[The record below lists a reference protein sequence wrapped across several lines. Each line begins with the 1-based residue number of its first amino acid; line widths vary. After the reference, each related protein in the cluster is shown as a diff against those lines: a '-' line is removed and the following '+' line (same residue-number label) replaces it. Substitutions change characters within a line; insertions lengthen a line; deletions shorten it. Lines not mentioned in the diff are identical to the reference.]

1 MGRDLLIIVLSRSD
15 IIASYRSYGRSEG
28 NIDSNIRISMRKI
41 ALFIISLLSLPVLA
55 MSQVNLYQSSVVI
68 DPAAANGDQQARA
81 KGLEQVIVRASGDA
95 DAASNPVIR
104 KALGQTSRYVRQI
117 SYASRD
123 EDQVIRLVFSEPAI
137 RELLVQAELPYWPAR
152 RQTVLVWL
160 AEDSPEQ
167 RAISWEYADTEFM
180 RELKQQ
186 ARLRGVPLTFPLG
199 DFEDMTSIEVS
210 DIWGNFTA
218 TVEASSQRYPVDGV
232 LVVRRDARNTRW
244 NHYAQQ
250 PSDGLRNTQR
260 DSASSIEAAEQII
273 DQLAT
278 YYSQHN
284 ALQSN
289 VQSAGQTVVT
299 FENVVKASQLFKL
312 ERGLEALSSVAS
324 ASVVQVQAD
333 RVTFEVE
340 LLSSRGVFEQS
351 VQEALGNIVAEDSAA
366 EVPQPAVQVPEP
378 DLESEPLTFAL

>member
-1 MGRDLLIIVLSRSD
+1 
-15 IIASYRSYGRSEG
+15 
-28 NIDSNIRISMRKI
+28 MRKI
-41 ALFIISLLSLPVLA
+41 ALFFISLLSLPVLA

-81 KGLEQVIVRASGDA
+81 QGLEQVIVRASGDA
-95 DAASNPVIR
+95 DAASNPVIQ

-117 SYASRD
+117 SYASQG

-186 ARLRGVPLTFPLG
+186 ARVRGVPLTFPLG

-210 DIWGNFTA
+210 DIWGNFTT

-260 DSASSIEAAEQII
+260 DSASSTEAAEQII
-273 DQLAT
+273 DQLAS

-333 RVTFEVE
+333 RVTFEVD

-351 VQEALGNIVAEDSAA
+351 VQEALGNIVAEDSTA
-366 EVPQPAVQVPEP
+366 EVPQPAVPVQMPEP